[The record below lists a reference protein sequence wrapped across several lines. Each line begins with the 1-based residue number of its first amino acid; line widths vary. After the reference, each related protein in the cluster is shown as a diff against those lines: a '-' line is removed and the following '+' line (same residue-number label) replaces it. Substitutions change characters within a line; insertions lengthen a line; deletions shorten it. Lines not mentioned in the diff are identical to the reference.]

1 MFKVLGADNLVN
13 GETNGY
19 FGDPVAERRTER
31 CAGARTALMWSFT
44 QCVW

>member
-19 FGDPVAERRTER
+19 FGDPVTERRI
-31 CAGARTALMWSFT
+31 G
-44 QCVW
+44 